1 MRRLLLLLSLLFAAP
16 AQAVPVPVILVS
28 IDGFR
33 PDYLDRNVTPNL
45 NALAAAG
52 TRAAAMRS
60 SWPTITFPNHY
71 TLVTGLRP
79 DRNGIIANTMED
91 PAIPGVRFSMANR
104 DAVGDRRWWDQG
116 EPIWVTA
123 ERAGLA
129 TATMFWPGSE
139 APVHGIRP
147 RQWLVF
153 DDKLPETAR
162 VDQILAWA
170 DQPQRPALMTLYFD
184 SVDHAGHEFG
194 PDAAQI
200 NHAVQAVDAQIGRL
214 VEGLKTRGITAN
226 IIVVSDHGMAATDP
240 ARVIRLDLIA
250 PQTSYRAITAG
261 SFASIAAAPGQ
272 DTALAKALL
281 AKHDHMQCWRK
292 ADVPKRLHYGH
303 NPRVPAFVCLAE
315 TGWLILPNL
324 PTSEIKAGGA
334 HGYDNLAP
342 EMAATFVAAGP
353 AFKPGTMVPAFDN
366 VDVQPL
372 LLRLLGL
379 KPMRTDGRIKGVAA
393 ALR

>member
-1 MRRLLLLLSLLFAAP
+1 MRRLLLLLSLLFAAA
-16 AQAVPVPVILVS
+16 AQAAPVPVILVS

-33 PDYLDRNVTPNL
+33 PDYLDRNVTPHL

-52 TRAAAMRS
+52 TRATAMRP
-60 SWPTITFPNHY
+60 SWPSITFPNHY

-79 DRNGIIANTMED
+79 DRNGIVANTMED

-104 DAVGDRRWWDQG
+104 DAVGDRRWWDQA

-147 RQWLVF
+147 RQWMVF
-153 DDKLPETAR
+153 DDKLPEPAR

-170 DQPQRPALMTLYFD
+170 TQPQPPALMTLYFD
-184 SVDHAGHEFG
+184 SVDHAGHEAG
-194 PDAAQI
+194 PDAATTTD
-200 NHAVQAVDAQIGRL
+200 AVAAVDTQIGRL
-214 VEGLKTRGITAN
+214 IDGLNTRGIAAN

-240 ARVIRLDLIA
+240 ARVVRLDLLA

-261 SFASIAAAPGQ
+261 SFATIAAAPGQ
-272 DTALAKALL
+272 EAALAKVLL
-281 AKHDHMQCWRK
+281 AKHDHMQCWPK
-292 ADVPKRLHYGH
+292 ADVPKRLHYGR
-303 NPRVPAFVCLAE
+303 NARVPAFVCLAE

-324 PTSEIKAGGA
+324 PTSEMKRGGA

-353 AFKPGTMVPAFDN
+353 AFKPGTRLPAFDN

-379 KPMRTDGRIKGVAA
+379 KPMRTDGSIKGVAA